1 MGYFGLSKAR
11 EERKTNAELAAAGS
25 PSQPITPTIGHTLRS
40 TSATLLHVGKRGT
53 TWDSSRRTSTRTSW
67 SLTPATSDSASRRSE
82 ERRVGKGGV
91 RTWRSGWSP
100 YVKKKK

>member
-67 SLTPATSDSASRRSE
+67 SLTPATSDSASRNQCGAHIRRRSE
-82 ERRVGKGGV
+82 ERRGGKEGG
-91 RTWRSGWSP
+91 RTCRNR
-100 YVKKKK
+100 